1 MKKLIISALFMC
13 LSIIGYA
20 QAPTY
25 INTTTTFFAGS
36 GLAWYGDVTF
46 GPNAIVYIEDGAMPI
61 FFGKN
66 MVIDPAARFISL
78 PGNNQIGTGKIIF
91 RDNNPLYPSYPLQ
104 QTLNGGYTTG
114 INPSLLNI
122 EVDNANGVSL
132 LGNTRITNNVQF
144 TRGHIYLN
152 NFNLVLD
159 NDATFSNY
167 DVNKHVVTNGTGV
180 IVKESLPNAASFIF
194 PVSIAGLDYTPAS
207 VTNTSATRNINV
219 QVKNYTASASI
230 ETIFATKGMDR
241 TWQISSNIAGAA
253 SLSLTHNALTNAN
266 GAGTNEIAFNN
277 EVAYITQQQTLGVW
291 AQACGGADGGT
302 PVNTLAAN
310 AILPA
315 TVDPTAFFTKQS
327 VVCTDL
333 RVVKSVN
340 NAIPNVGSYLTFS
353 ITVTNLGPIA
363 ATGVN
368 VTDLLP
374 SGYTFVSA
382 TTATGS
388 YNHGTGVWAIGN
400 LLNAGSVTL
409 DIVALV
415 NAAGNYANTATVSGN
430 EEDPVLTNN
439 TSTVTPVPGAIQA
452 NLAVLKTVSNATP
465 VIGDNV
471 TFTITANN
479 IGPNDATGVKV
490 TDLLPSG
497 YSYISATVSAGT
509 FNNGTGVWTIGNFAN
524 GANASLTI
532 TVKVNATGSYA
543 NTATIIGNEPDPVL
557 GNNTSTITPTPTV
570 LKANLAVVKTVN
582 NTNPFI
588 GDNVTFTIAASNTGP
603 NSGTGVK
610 VTDILPAG
618 YTYVSS
624 TVSIGT
630 FNSATGIWTI
640 GDLANGA
647 NANLTI
653 TAKVN
658 ATGSYANTATII
670 GNELDPDLS
679 NNTSTITPSPV
690 LIQTDLKV
698 VKTINNATP
707 TIGSNVIFTIAASNL
722 GPNNATG
729 VKVTDILPA
738 GYTYVSATT
747 SIGAFNNTTGIWTI
761 GDFANGGN
769 AILTITAKVNATGP
783 YANTATITGN
793 ENDPILSNNTSTVNM
808 LPAAIVQANLAV
820 VKTASTLTPVIG
832 NNIVFTIAAS
842 NLGPNNATGVKVTD
856 ILTAG
861 YSFVSATV
869 STGAFN
875 SATGIWTIGDLAN
888 GANATLTL
896 TAKVNA
902 TGSYVNTATVTGNE
916 TDPDLSNNTSTIS
929 PVPATI
935 MQANLAVVKTVNTVA
950 PVIGNN
956 VVFTIVASNLGPNNA
971 TGAKVTEVL
980 PLGYTFVSASVST
993 GAFNNTTGLWT
1004 IGDLANGAN
1013 ATLTITAK
1021 VNAAGSYANTAT
1033 ITGNEPDIDLSNN
1046 TSTVA
1051 TAPVVLSTNLSVVK
1065 TVSNLNPIVGS
1076 NVVFTIVATN
1086 LGSGNATGVKVTDV
1100 LPNGYTYVSDIPRTG
1115 TFANSNSTW
1124 IIGDLAN
1131 GASVTLTITAKV
1143 NAVGPYANTATVT
1156 GNELDPDLSNN
1167 SSTVTPVPTTGMANL
1182 SIQKTAT
1189 NAIISVGSE
1198 FDYTIVVKNI
1208 GVILATE
1215 VVSTDIL
1222 PAGLTYV
1229 SSVASK
1235 GTVAYNNNTRTV
1247 SWNVGSLDVGAT
1259 TTLTL
1264 KVKATQAGKILNTAS
1279 VSGKEAETIITDNTS
1294 VATVDINGLQIPNV
1308 ITPDG
1313 DGKNDTFKILGLNA
1327 YPENKLIIYNR
1338 WGNEV
1343 WHSVGSTYNNEWSG
1357 YGLNGGTYYYVL
1369 TLKGSTGKW
1378 ETLTGWILLLKD

>member
-144 TRGHIYLN
+144 TRGHVYLN

-793 ENDPILSNNTSTVNM
+793 ENDPILSNNTSTVNI

-929 PVPATI
+929 PVPAT
-935 MQANLAVVKTVNTVA
+935 
-950 PVIGNN
+950 
-956 VVFTIVASNLGPNNA
+956 
-971 TGAKVTEVL
+971 
-980 PLGYTFVSASVST
+980 
-993 GAFNNTTGLWT
+993 
-1004 IGDLANGAN
+1004 
-1013 ATLTITAK
+1013 
-1021 VNAAGSYANTAT
+1021 
-1033 ITGNEPDIDLSNN
+1033 
-1046 TSTVA
+1046 
-1051 TAPVVLSTNLSVVK
+1051 LSTNLSVVK